1 MNVSYTS
8 LSDEDA
14 NSMIGP
20 VPSGVV
26 RAVSPLTRWV
36 FRASPDRV
44 GATDISVES
53 LYIIFLLN
61 MMMIV
66 DSNHEVWNAL
76 KFFLF

>member
-1 MNVSYTS
+1 
-8 LSDEDA
+8 
-14 NSMIGP
+14 MIGP

-53 LYIIFLLN
+53 LYIILFAQHDDDPL
-61 MMMIV
+61 IV
-66 DSNHEVWNAL
+66 IM
-76 KFFLF
+76 K